1 VIGRLAI
8 GGTAAVTAAA
18 VLLLGGTLRG
28 EADPRAGAGAQTLVE
43 AALRDLQRV
52 RETGDAAFYAPAE
65 RALRRALALEP
76 RNGVALRA
84 SAALAA
90 SRHRFAESLAFAE
103 RARRVEPQVAAVY
116 GLIGDA
122 NLELGRYE
130 AAFAA
135 FERQVAMK
143 PTSSAY
149 ARVAYA
155 RELLG
160 DTAGA
165 ISAMELAA
173 EAAPPGEPAAWAR
186 AQLAALQLAARRP
199 GVAAR
204 LNREA
209 LSIRPGYSAALEGL
223 AKLARRQGRVEV
235 AIGLLRTAAARSADP
250 GPAIA
255 LGDALTVAGRK
266 AEAARAYA
274 RAEER
279 ERRFAEFGGRTALE
293 TAEFDLNRDRRLR
306 DALARARRGYR
317 ERPSVEGAHVVAWAL
332 YKNGRCGEARRF
344 SIESFRLGTKD
355 VDGLYHHSLIERC
368 LGNGKAAEQYLGR
381 VLELDPLYLRFAPSA
396 FRVG

>member
-18 VLLLGGTLRG
+18 VLLLGGALRG
-28 EADPRAGAGAQTLVE
+28 EADPQVGVGAQTLVE
-43 AALRDLQRV
+43 AALVDLQRV
-52 RETGDAAFYAPAE
+52 RETGDPAFYAPAE

-76 RNGVALRA
+76 RNGTALRA

-90 SRHRFAESLAFAE
+90 SRHRFAESLALAE
-103 RARRVEPQVAAVY
+103 RARRVEPHVAAVY

-160 DTAGA
+160 DAAGA

-173 EAAPPGEPAAWAR
+173 EAAPAGEPAAWAR

-199 GVAAR
+199 RVAAR
-204 LNREA
+204 LYREA
-209 LSIRPGYSAALEGL
+209 LSIRPGYPTALEGL
-223 AKLARRQGRVEV
+223 AELAQREGRMEG
-235 AIGLLRTAAARSADP
+235 AIGLLRTASARSADP
-250 GPAIA
+250 GPAAA
-255 LGDALTVAGRK
+255 LGDVLSAAGREP
-266 AEAARAYA
+266 EAARAYA
-274 RAEER
+274 LAEER
-279 ERRFAEFGGRTALE
+279 ERRFAEFGGRNALE
-293 TAEFDLNRDRRLR
+293 TAEFDLNHDRRLR

-317 ERPSVEGAHVVAWAL
+317 ERPSVEGAHVLAWAL

-344 SIESFRLGTKD
+344 SVESFRLGTKD

-368 LGNGKAAEQYLGR
+368 LGNGKAAKTYLER

-396 FRVG
+396 LRVG

>member
-1 VIGRLAI
+1 MRFTLAA
-8 GGTAAVTAAA
+8 TVAASAATVA
-18 VLLLGGTLRG
+18 LLGGTFRG
-28 EADPRAGAGAQTLVE
+28 EADPAGQVGARTLVE
-43 AALRDLQRV
+43 SALAELQRV
-52 RETGDAAFYAPAE
+52 RQTGDPAFYASAE
-65 RALRRALALEP
+65 RALRRALALAP
-76 RNGVALRA
+76 RNGTALRA

-90 SRHRFAESLAFAE
+90 SRHRFAESLALAE
-103 RARRVEPQVAAVY
+103 RSRSLEPHVAAVY

-173 EAAPPGEPAAWAR
+173 EAAPAGEPAAWAR
-186 AQLAALQLAARRP
+186 AQLAALQLTARRP
-199 GVAAR
+199 RVAAR
-204 LNREA
+204 LYREA
-209 LSIRPGYSAALEGL
+209 LSIRPEYPTALEGL
-223 AKLARRQGRVEV
+223 AELAQREGRMEG
-235 AIGLLRTAAARSADP
+235 AIGLLRTASARSADP
-250 GPAIA
+250 GPAAA
-255 LGDALTVAGRK
+255 LGDVLSAAGRE
-266 AEAARAYA
+266 AEAARAYGL
-274 RAEER
+274 AEER
-279 ERRFAEFGGRTALE
+279 ERRFAEFGGRNALE
-293 TAEFDLNRDRRLR
+293 TAEFDLNHDRRLR
-306 DALARARRGYR
+306 DALPRARRGYR
-317 ERPSVEGAHVVAWAL
+317 VRPSVEGAHVLAWAL
-332 YKNGRCGEARRF
+332 YKNGRCDEARRF
-344 SIESFRLGTKD
+344 SVESFRLGTKD

-368 LGNGKAAEQYLGR
+368 LGNGKVAERYLGR